1 MQVKLLPPGPKLSLT
16 LQCRAFCILQ
26 FIPEEREISWKVAHC
41 LLTQSDREHLGGEV
55 SSTSVVKG
63 PICSPAITSSN
74 VSDVSNIPSL
84 LNI

>member
-1 MQVKLLPPGPKLSLT
+1 MQVKLLQTGPKLSLT

-26 FIPEEREISWKVAHC
+26 FIPEEREIAWMLAQH

-55 SSTSVVKG
+55 STSVVKG